1 MYEGKNDYD
10 TLILYLI
17 ALRSGGRRLAVRIM
31 MECHFC
37 ALPRT
42 PFPASRDFPSRGN
55 EKIGG
60 TGYCVTYDTDSQ
72 SRNADFMFIARK
84 GATATLGLKGRQ
96 S

>member
-17 ALRSGGRRLAVRIM
+17 ALRSWGRRLAVRKMI
-31 MECHFC
+31 ECHIS
-37 ALPRT
+37 AQPRT
-42 PFPASRDFPSRGN
+42 PFPASRDFPSMEN

-72 SRNADFMFIARK
+72 SRNADFISIAAERQS
-84 GATATLGLKGRQ
+84 TTLGLKGRQ
-96 S
+96 T